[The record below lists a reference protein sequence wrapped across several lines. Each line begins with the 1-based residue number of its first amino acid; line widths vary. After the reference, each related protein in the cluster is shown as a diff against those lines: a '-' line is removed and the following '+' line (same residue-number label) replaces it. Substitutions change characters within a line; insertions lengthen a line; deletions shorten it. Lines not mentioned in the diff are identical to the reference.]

1 MGGCECPP
9 EQVTRAFERL
19 RAAPFVLDSVVL
31 GYAEL
36 SVGFADGTHASS
48 FALLP
53 AIDLEG
59 RLGRELPRAKML
71 HGRLPDPSAPFEV
84 SIGFLAAERFGLRV
98 GDELRLLNSA
108 LGPSPPIAVR
118 VVGVHAA
125 PGELPSASGPQ
136 GSSLLLTQAFAG
148 EFPDLVDP
156 VDNTMML
163 RLRPG
168 TDSEDV
174 TRFIDSLGGNFDVQ
188 DSSDLTSGIE
198 RTVHIETVAL
208 VTLGIIVA
216 AVGIVVAGQM
226 LRRQSMLTY
235 SEQVTY
241 AALGLDGAHFVRLS
255 LLRGVS
261 LALPGGL
268 GAIAIAVALSPLFP
282 VGIGRIADPDVG
294 VHLDP
299 AVVVAGMAATLMVVT
314 ALAVLAA
321 AHERRVSR
329 RNAAR
334 DRDPVAGWPL
344 PAGPP
349 PLAVG
354 LYLASPGRARDRRS
368 SSRASLVS
376 MVIVVVVVAATAA
389 TVASFDHL
397 VRHRELAGATWS
409 AAFLPP
415 DEQDL
420 HRALEQARAVPGV
433 RAATTTG
440 WDTPDGLLVNGR
452 AVDMQVFGDDGEI
465 RPAIRHGRAPAA
477 PGEVALGAK
486 TLAEVGVDVG
496 DTVELSLTA
505 GGPALPGRVVGEV
518 VLASPFFFD
527 FAPGAGAATVAST
540 YVALGVKEDSVTG
553 IVLVDYDQLDKP
565 LGTFDAVEQ
574 ALGTVASF
582 ETADRQGVT
591 GLARVRLVPILLL
604 TGLHLLVLAAVA
616 HVLLVSVSSHRRDVA
631 ILRVLGFTA
640 RQSWTSVTTEAVLV
654 TLAACAIGVPLGVL
668 IARVAWGPIAASL
681 VVVPRPMTP
690 VFLLASMCMTLL
702 AVALIASLV
711 PAARAV
717 RSRPAVILRT
727 E

>member
-1 MGGCECPP
+1 M
-9 EQVTRAFERL
+9 
-19 RAAPFVLDSVVL
+19 
-31 GYAEL
+31 
-36 SVGFADGTHASS
+36 
-48 FALLP
+48 
-53 AIDLEG
+53 
-59 RLGRELPRAKML
+59 
-71 HGRLPDPSAPFEV
+71 
-84 SIGFLAAERFGLRV
+84 
-98 GDELRLLNSA
+98 
-108 LGPSPPIAVR
+108 
-118 VVGVHAA
+118 
-125 PGELPSASGPQ
+125 
-136 GSSLLLTQAFAG
+136 
-148 EFPDLVDP
+148 
-156 VDNTMML
+156 
-163 RLRPG
+163 
-168 TDSEDV
+168 
-174 TRFIDSLGGNFDVQ
+174 
-188 DSSDLTSGIE
+188 
-198 RTVHIETVAL
+198 
-208 VTLGIIVA
+208 
-216 AVGIVVAGQM
+216 
-226 LRRQSMLTY
+226 
-235 SEQVTY
+235 
-241 AALGLDGAHFVRLS
+241 
-255 LLRGVS
+255 
-261 LALPGGL
+261 
-268 GAIAIAVALSPLFP
+268 
-282 VGIGRIADPDVG
+282 
-294 VHLDP
+294 
-299 AVVVAGMAATLMVVT
+299 
-314 ALAVLAA
+314 
-321 AHERRVSR
+321 
-329 RNAAR
+329 
-334 DRDPVAGWPL
+334 
-344 PAGPP
+344 
-349 PLAVG
+349 
-354 LYLASPGRARDRRS
+354 
-368 SSRASLVS
+368 
-376 MVIVVVVVAATAA
+376 
-389 TVASFDHL
+389 
-397 VRHRELAGATWS
+397 
-409 AAFLPP
+409 
-415 DEQDL
+415 
-420 HRALEQARAVPGV
+420 PGV

-452 AVDMQVFGDDGEI
+452 AVDIQVFGDDGEI

-681 VVVPRPMTP
+681 IVVPRPMTP